1 MTDFISKLC
10 RCILMP
16 VVMLALLQTTSGQD
30 NSTEPR
36 AVKGGHIQV
45 ALKNIPAEDV
55 ANVTAEYTVNRG
67 DGTISLP
74 YLSGRI
80 RVEGMTAR
88 DIESIVRSSYISQ
101 QIYSDPIVQISLG
114 AKNEVP
120 VETRFVQVSGYV
132 AKKANLPYR
141 EGMTLIEA
149 LLEAGDITDYGSRK
163 VQITRGTVTRT
174 YDYFSARDRNIRL
187 LPKDVIFV
195 PRRPAFEG
203 RPSSVGP

>member
-1 MTDFISKLC
+1 MNGIMQKVC
-10 RCILMP
+10 RWLL
-16 VVMLALLQTTSGQD
+16 VAAAMLTVSLPAMAQD
-30 NSTEPR
+30 DSTEAK
-36 AVKGGHIQV
+36 AVKGGRIQV
-45 ALKNIPAEDV
+45 SLKNIPSEDV
-55 ANVTAEYTVNRG
+55 ANVSSEYTVNRG
-67 DGTISLP
+67 DGTITLP

-88 DIESIVRSSYISQ
+88 DIESIVRSQYIAQ
-101 QIYSDPIVQISLG
+101 QIYADPIVQISLG
-114 AKNEVP
+114 PKNEVP

-132 AKKANLPYR
+132 GKKANLPYR

-163 VQITRGTVTRT
+163 IQITRGTVTRT

>member
-16 VVMLALLQTTSGQD
+16 VVMFALLQTTSGQD

-36 AVKGGHIQV
+36 AVKGGRIQV

-55 ANVTAEYTVNRG
+55 ANVTSEYTVNRG
-67 DGTISLP
+67 DGTITLP

-88 DIESIVRSSYISQ
+88 DIESVVRSNYISQ
-101 QIYSDPIVQISLG
+101 KIYSDPIVQISLG

-132 AKKANLPYR
+132 GKKANLPYR

>member
-16 VVMLALLQTTSGQD
+16 VVMFALLQTTSGQD

>member
-1 MTDFISKLC
+1 MNAMMQKVC
-10 RCILMP
+10 RLLL
-16 VVMLALLQTTSGQD
+16 VAAALVSVSLPAVAQD
-30 NSTEPR
+30 DSTEAK

-55 ANVTAEYTVNRG
+55 ANVSAEYTVNRG
-67 DGTISLP
+67 DGTITLP

-88 DIESIVRSSYISQ
+88 DIESIVRNQYIAQ
-101 QIYSDPIVQISLG
+101 QIYADPIVQISLG
-114 AKNEVP
+114 PKNEVP

-132 AKKANLPYR
+132 GKKANLPYR

-163 VQITRGTVTRT
+163 IQITRGTVTRT